1 MLCLKR
7 QFAGLRY
14 GLYITVQLLRVVGDS
29 SVDSELPFC
38 AKGAYRGG
46 PVEYLYPHRSL
57 LAAEISPYPAPCR
70 IMGPSTP
77 PPSDRQMRFLCS
89 SLLVCGRDDL
99 LSRYSRIQIS
109 SLAARASL
117 REILPPLR
125 QFFPCLRP
133 TTASLPRVFPSRPTS
148 RVFLFARF
156 LYPPLCRARLIHLP
170 PSQLPRGPNPP

>member
-57 LAAEISPYPAPCR
+57 LAAEIS
-70 IMGPSTP
+70 
-77 PPSDRQMRFLCS
+77 
-89 SLLVCGRDDL
+89 
-99 LSRYSRIQIS
+99 
-109 SLAARASL
+109 
-117 REILPPLR
+117 
-125 QFFPCLRP
+125 
-133 TTASLPRVFPSRPTS
+133 LPRAMPYHGAFYSPTIGQANA
-148 RVFLFARF
+148 FLV
-156 LYPPLCRARLIHLP
+156 
-170 PSQLPRGPNPP
+170 